1 MKNIVKWLLGI
12 LAGIGIFFAGFM
24 ARQPQINKLKKQ
36 VEKLQKDN
44 KKLIEL
50 IESKQSAYRELLVQ
64 HKALKA
70 LQHKKKAE
78 SKEQLESNLIYQ
90 YAIREYLELL
100 LKRVKYEKELA
111 KEEIVFFDTFEKAID
126 GKELKA
132 IDFAK
137 VRDYVMDKNS
147 LSIKKL
153 KECDYTAVLN
163 ELSPPKPEPVLIEAV
178 PHKMPKFSRFR
189 RGQENTGEHV

>member
-78 SKEQLESNLIYQ
+78 SKELLESNLVFQ

-137 VRDYVMDKNS
+137 VREYVMDKHS